1 MPNTLA
7 HIGVQGLLTRA
18 VARKADFKWICL
30 GCIIPDL
37 PWILQRAVWFLGT
50 DLVNVYDLRLYS
62 VVQSSL
68 FLSLVLCASAALFSS
83 SPRRV
88 FSLLALNSAGHLILD
103 ALETKWAN
111 GVLLFAP
118 FSWQLLNLGL
128 FWPES
133 VVIFAATAFGLG
145 YFVYAWRVKPG
156 QSIALSMGLRARTA
170 IGLALLAVFL
180 LLPLLFVA
188 DSEKANNH
196 YVAVLR
202 DSGQRAGKYVEM
214 DRTYFFRRDGN
225 VILRAFTGEEF
236 LLLGQVDSA
245 SGTISVRGR
254 FFDESTVETHDLH
267 EHSAGFRDGASMV
280 GLFLVG
286 VLWLVQV
293 RRTPQ
298 GTDA

>member
-50 DLVNVYDLRLYS
+50 DLVSAYDLRLYT

-68 FLSLVLCASAALFSS
+68 LASLVLCASAAMFSA
-83 SPRRV
+83 SPRSI
-88 FSLLALNSAGHLILD
+88 FSVLALNSAAHLVLD

-118 FSWQLLNLGL
+118 FSWQLLNFGL

-170 IGLALLAVFL
+170 IGLALLGVYL
-180 LLPLLFVA
+180 LSPLLFVA

-202 DSGQRAGKYVEM
+202 DSGQRAGKYIEM
-214 DRTYFFRRDGN
+214 DRSYFFQRDGD
-225 VILRAFTGEEF
+225 VIVRVLNNEEF
-236 LLLGQVDSA
+236 VLLGRVEAA
-245 SGTISVRGR
+245 SGAISVRGR
-254 FFDESTVETHDLH
+254 FVDENIVEVHDSH
-267 EHSAGFRDGASMV
+267 EHSTGFRDGASMV
-280 GLFLVG
+280 GLFLIG

-293 RRTPQ
+293 RRPPQ
-298 GTDA
+298 GSDA

>member
-50 DLVNVYDLRLYS
+50 DVVNAYDLRLYT

-68 FLSLVLCASAALFSS
+68 LASLVLCASAAMLSA

-88 FSLLALNSAGHLILD
+88 FSVLALNSAAHLVLD

-118 FSWQLLNLGL
+118 FSWQLLNFGL

-170 IGLALLAVFL
+170 IGLALLGVYL
-180 LLPLLFVA
+180 LSPLLFVA

-202 DSGQRAGKYVEM
+202 DSGQRAGKYIEM
-214 DRTYFFRRDGN
+214 DRSYFFQRDGD
-225 VILRAFTGEEF
+225 VIVRVLNNEEF
-236 LLLGQVDSA
+236 VLLGRVEAA

-254 FFDESTVETHDLH
+254 FVDESTVEVDDLH
-267 EHSAGFRDGASMV
+267 EHSTGFRDGASMV
-280 GLFLVG
+280 GLFLIG

-293 RRTPQ
+293 RRPPQ
-298 GTDA
+298 GSDA

>member
-50 DLVNVYDLRLYS
+50 DLVSAYDLRLYT

-68 FLSLVLCASAALFSS
+68 LASLVLCASAAMLSA
-83 SPRRV
+83 SPRSI
-88 FSLLALNSAGHLILD
+88 FSVLALNSAAHLVLD

-118 FSWQLLNLGL
+118 FSWRLLNFGL

-133 VVIFAATAFGLG
+133 GLIAVATVFGIG
-145 YFVYAWRVKPG
+145 YFLYLWWAKPG
-156 QSIALSMGLRARTA
+156 QSIALSVGLQARTA
-170 IGLALLAVFL
+170 IGLALLGVYL
-180 LLPLLFVA
+180 LSPLLFVA

-202 DSGQRAGKYVEM
+202 DSGQRAGKYIEM
-214 DRTYFFRRDGN
+214 DRSRFFQRDGSL
-225 VILRAFTGEEF
+225 ILRLFTGEEF
-236 LLLGQVDSA
+236 LLLGRANTD

-254 FFDESTVETHDLH
+254 FIDENIVEVHDLH

-293 RRTPQ
+293 TRPPQ
-298 GTDA
+298 DAGA